1 MLERTPISTSLMG
14 NKPITKLIQVF
25 QPTLV
30 FSLLVV
36 SQEMEMGVLQH
47 NITMIPGE
55 GQTKLMLKRIGWN
68 LKEKPKPMPPFD
80 KCPTPNHIL
89 LMNIIVWNCK
99 GALKP
104 SFQNRIR
111 DFVWDHC
118 LAILVV
124 METRVGGEKAK
135 EITNRLPFDGA
146 IHIDTIGY
154 ARGL

>member
-1 MLERTPISTSLMG
+1 MG

-25 QPTLV
+25 QPTSV

-47 NITMIPGE
+47 SITMILIE
-55 GQTKLMLKRIGWN
+55 GQTKFMVKRIGWY
-68 LKEKPKPMPPFD
+68 LLEMAKLMPPFD
-80 KCPTPNHIL
+80 ECPTLNHIL

-111 DFVWDHC
+111 DLVRDHS